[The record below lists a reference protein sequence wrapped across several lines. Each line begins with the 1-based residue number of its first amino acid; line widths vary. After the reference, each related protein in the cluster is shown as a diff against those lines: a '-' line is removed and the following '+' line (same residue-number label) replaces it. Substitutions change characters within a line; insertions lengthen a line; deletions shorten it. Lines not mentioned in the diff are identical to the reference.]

1 MNKVFL
7 VAGGS
12 GGHLFPALSVFEQL
26 KDYDTLILTD
36 KRTEKYLKKLDIKY
50 KKIFTAR
57 LKINIFLIFN
67 LLKLFLSILDNIGI
81 ILKRKP
87 DIIIGFGGYTSI
99 PTIIA
104 AKILNKKIII
114 HEQNAVMGKTNRI
127 LSKLADIVAITFP
140 RTKFAP
146 KNAIYTGIPLRKK
159 KKISNLKTNKKRIF
173 IVGGSQG
180 AKIFSEIIP
189 ELLKN
194 FDKSLLKKLIIVQQA
209 RDDDLEQIK
218 KKYKSLKVEHEI
230 EEFFYNIYE
239 QYYNADLIICRC
251 GASTLAEIE
260 IFSKPCLLFPL
271 PSSMNNHQYYNAKEF
286 KKNNTCFI
294 LDENNLSVKSLSQKV
309 ENLIFLGKKKKKLY
323 SIESNIQK
331 ISFTDLM
338 KRVAN

>member
-26 KDYDTLILTD
+26 KNYDTLILTD
-36 KRTEKYLKKLDIKY
+36 KRTEKYLKKLGIKY
-50 KKIFTAR
+50 RRIFTAR
-57 LKINIFLIFN
+57 LKINFFLIFN
-67 LLKLFLSILDNIGI
+67 LLKLFLSILDNIAI

-87 DIIIGFGGYTSI
+87 AIIIGFGGYTSI
-99 PTIIA
+99 PTLIA

-114 HEQNAVMGKTNRI
+114 HEQNAVMGKTNRM
-127 LSKLADIVAITFP
+127 LSKIADIVAITFP
-140 RTKFAP
+140 KTKFAP
-146 KNAIYTGIPLRKK
+146 ENAVYTGIPLRKK
-159 KKISNLKTNKKRIF
+159 KKISNFKTKKKRIF

-180 AKIFSEIIP
+180 AKIFSKIIP

-209 RDDDLEQIK
+209 RGDDLEEIK
-218 KKYKSLKVEHEI
+218 KKYQSLKVEHKI
-230 EEFFYNIYE
+230 EKFFYNIYE
-239 QYYNADLIICRC
+239 QYHNADLIICRC

-286 KKNNTCFI
+286 
-294 LDENNLSVKSLSQKV
+294 E
-309 ENLIFLGKKKKKLY
+309 
-323 SIESNIQK
+323 K
-331 ISFTDLM
+331 IINALF
-338 KRVAN
+338 

>member
-50 KKIFTAR
+50 RKILTAR
-57 LKINIFLIFN
+57 LQINFFLIFN
-67 LLKLFLSILDNIGI
+67 LLKLFLSILDNIVI

-99 PTIIA
+99 PTLIA

-114 HEQNAVMGKTNRI
+114 HEQNAIMGKTNRV
-127 LSKLADIVAITFP
+127 LSKIADIVAVTFP

-146 KNAIYTGIPLRKK
+146 KNAVYTGIPLRKK
-159 KKISNLKTNKKRIF
+159 KKISNFKTKKKRIF
-173 IVGGSQG
+173 IIGGSQG
-180 AKIFSEIIP
+180 AKIFSKIIP

-209 RDDDLEQIK
+209 RDDDIEEIK
-218 KKYKSLKVEHEI
+218 KNIKHLK
-230 EEFFYNIYE
+230 
-239 QYYNADLIICRC
+239 
-251 GASTLAEIE
+251 
-260 IFSKPCLLFPL
+260 
-271 PSSMNNHQYYNAKEF
+271 
-286 KKNNTCFI
+286 
-294 LDENNLSVKSLSQKV
+294 
-309 ENLIFLGKKKKKLY
+309 
-323 SIESNIQK
+323 
-331 ISFTDLM
+331 
-338 KRVAN
+338 